1 MTTFSNNWRDDPRL
15 TSGYAALK
23 TKMMLDQGARFKQIG
38 WKLGFGSPSGLFNLA
53 LRAPLTGYL
62 LAERA
67 LPNEAKVDISEWV
80 KPVGET
86 EIVLYFGRDVPSGAN
101 QEFIMKSI
109 TALGPAIELADLE
122 VAPTDPTRILAT
134 DIFQKNYILGVRD
147 ELRPGA
153 DITNLT
159 ARIVL
164 PDGAKKVVT
173 ELEEYIGALPA
184 IVTHCADVVADLF
197 GGIKKDEF
205 LLVGSI
211 IPPISLAEGDSFEY
225 QLGDYPPLR
234 VYF

>member
-1 MTTFSNNWRDDPRL
+1 M
-15 TSGYAALK
+15 
-23 TKMMLDQGARFKQIG
+23 
-38 WKLGFGSPSGLFNLA
+38 
-53 LRAPLTGYL
+53 
-62 LAERA
+62 AERA

-122 VAPTDPTRILAT
+122 FAPTDPTRILAT

-173 ELEEYIGALPA
+173 ELEEFIGALPA